1 MKRALVI
8 KLVYSILFIFGL
20 TATTSI
26 YSQTVVQW
34 YTSMGDFR
42 VQLREDLVPVTVQ
55 NFVDLTT
62 DEFYDDLIFH
72 RVISNF
78 MIQDGCPNG
87 NGSGGPGYTFD
98 DEFHPDLR
106 HDQPGIL
113 SMANSGP
120 NTNGSQYFITV
131 EPTTWLDDVHS
142 VFGKVMDG
150 MDVVY
155 AISEV
160 ETDNNDK
167 PLVDVVIDSIR
178 VVVGDPQIE
187 LTAPLGGMKW
197 NGHFHNEIMWDS
209 EFIADVKIEFSSD
222 NGTTWSDITESIS
235 AHYRSYSWI
244 APSGLIS
251 SDCMIRVSDIA
262 NPDVFSITEIPF
274 TLCNMELF
282 TPDGYGFYRVGS
294 PVEVTWDSELVDELI
309 LSYSTSEDGDW
320 VTIVEGVPASDNYYL
335 WMPTEASSWCKIQLK
350 EVTHPEAIEESNN
363 RFFVFQLDITSPTG
377 GESLAGWDIFD
388 ITWNSEII
396 NAVKIEF
403 SSDSMETWSV
413 IANSV
418 PAVNQM
424 YSWPVPNINSDY
436 CFVKLTSPSL
446 PDMYSINQTAFSIA
460 QTTGI
465 DNLYENNEVQL
476 TIFPNPINNSLTVS
490 YIATKEWGKNCS
502 IEIFN
507 TVGQLVFTNTER
519 LTKYGNQLVKLDL
532 SEYESGLY
540 MLVLSGDTESAS
552 MKFIKK

>member
-1 MKRALVI
+1 MKKTSFI
-8 KLVYSILFIFGL
+8 KFVFPLLLIMGI

-26 YSQTVVQW
+26 QSQTVVQW

-42 VQLREDLVPVTVQ
+42 VQLRDDLVPMTAQ
-55 NFVDLTT
+55 NFIDLTT

-131 EPTTWLDDVHS
+131 EPTAWLDDVHS

-150 MDVVY
+150 MEVVY

-160 ETDNNDK
+160 ETDGNDK

-187 LTAPLGGMKW
+187 LTAPLAGMKW
-197 NGHFHNEIMWDS
+197 NAHFQNEIQWDS

-222 NGTTWSDITESIS
+222 NGATWSDIVESIS
-235 AHYRSYSWI
+235 AHYRSFSWTI
-244 APSGLIS
+244 PSGILSSECLIK
-251 SDCMIRVSDIA
+251 ISDIA
-262 NPDVFSITEIPF
+262 NPNVFSITETPF
-274 TLCNMELF
+274 SFCNLELI

-294 PVEVTWDSELVDELI
+294 PVEVTWDSELVDDLI

-320 VTIVEGVPASDNYYL
+320 VTIVEGIPASDNFYL
-335 WMPTEASSWCKIQLK
+335 WTPVEASQWCKIQLK
-350 EVTHPEAIEESNN
+350 EVTHPEAIEQSNN

-377 GESLAGWDIFD
+377 GEALAGWDIFD

-403 SSDSMETWSV
+403 SSDSMETWNV
-413 IANSV
+413 IASSV
-418 PAVNQM
+418 PAVNQV

-436 CFVKLTSPSL
+436 CFIKLTSPSL
-446 PDMYSINQTAFSIA
+446 PDMYSVNQTAFSIA
-460 QTTGI
+460 QTTGV
-465 DNLYENNEVQL
+465 DDLYENNEVQL
-476 TIFPNPINNSLTVS
+476 AIFPNPVENSATVS
-490 YIATKEWGKNCS
+490 YIDTNEWNPNK
-502 IEIFN
+502 IEIYN
-507 TVGQLVFTNTER
+507 TLGKLVYSNTEIINNSV
-519 LTKYGNQLVKLDL
+519 NQTFKLNLQELDAGI
-532 SEYESGLY
+532 Y
-540 MLVLSGDTESAS
+540 VLKLIGDNNNVSQ
-552 MKFIKK
+552 KFIIK